1 MVRLLLAAAFLVFL
15 PLASAHAQL
24 SPGAEPLSVI
34 LTPEY
39 PRPHQVV
46 TVSPRSNLID
56 LSASAVTVS
65 VNGAS
70 VYEGSG
76 TQGIPVQ
83 VGSAGERTV
92 IIVKATDAAGQ
103 IYTREITVRP
113 AEVSLVMEPVSTS
126 HSLYQG
132 GGLVASEGRI
142 RLIAVPD
149 LRSAPNTRF
158 PSASLVY
165 TWRFGDQVLQSAS
178 GIGRSILVATAP
190 VRYRDAL
197 ITVTVTTPD
206 SSIVAQAAAQV
217 APVDPIARI
226 YQNDPLLGPNFDRA
240 LTSRFAMS
248 DTEATLRAVGYF
260 FGTNPT
266 FAWEVGTSAGGA
278 DKDITVRSTGSG
290 GGTAMITLTARDSAR
305 QQSAQ
310 TRVPIEFGGKGGGLG
325 IFGL

>member
-1 MVRLLLAAAFLVFL
+1 MVRILLATICLIFL
-15 PLASAHAQL
+15 PLGSAQAQF
-24 SPGAEPLSVI
+24 SPGAEPVSVVI
-34 LTPEY
+34 TPEY
-39 PRPHQVV
+39 PRPNQVI

-56 LSASAVTVS
+56 LSASTVTVTA
-65 VNGAS
+65 NGAN

-76 TQGIPVQ
+76 TQGIPVR
-83 VGSAGERTV
+83 VGGAGERTV
-92 IIVKATDAAGQ
+92 IVVKATDASGQ
-103 IYTREITVRP
+103 TYAREVVVRP

-126 HSLYQG
+126 HPLYQG
-132 GGLVASEGRI
+132 GGLVASEGRV

-149 LRSAPNTRF
+149 VRSAPNTRF
-158 PSASLVY
+158 SNASLVY

-206 SSIVAQAAAQV
+206 SSVVAQAAVQV

-240 LTSRFAMS
+240 LTGRFSMP

-278 DKDITVRSTGSG
+278 DKDITVRATGSG
-290 GGTAMITLTARDSAR
+290 GGTAMVTLTARDSAR

-310 TRVPIEFGGKGGGLG
+310 TRVPVEFGSKSGGLG